1 MSTVW
6 QVDASYIRI
15 SGDINPENL
24 LITPEIE
31 NFLDIDRDT
40 IYFIVATKGFGK
52 TLFLRYKRL
61 LYQEKYHS
69 KSSEKS
75 SILLIPKNELV
86 DKHTEIIIFNK
97 TKLNLFKIQANWD
110 KIWFNSII
118 LSIFKNLIK
127 NCRKRDDLE
136 ITDILKEIRKSP
148 MVAKLLDKA
157 FNTPFDYLGHFLIMG
172 HKEFY
177 EYRKELSLLGAMIRG
192 VRIPIAIFIDNV
204 DQFFKEHLKNDT
216 SNSVGVFDSDIWYKS
231 QIGLINAVLTISN
244 INGHIKVFASIRKE
258 VIVKYKNEDEMALQS
273 FGNIIDVNY
282 SKNDLKKIFVRT
294 INRMDEKKLLHP
306 KSLDNDPI
314 FSFLGIHEIEN
325 FHSDEVELIFDY
337 IYRHTL
343 KRPRDLMH
351 IGLQLE
357 NLTSKTNMEI
367 MRAINDGATDIAIQ
381 YINEI
386 SPHIN
391 FTTKKF
397 DDIFKLIN
405 TNILT
410 KKMIRDICSEY
421 NNQVCENID
430 CKKCASEHIFC
441 TLYKIGFLGIINK
454 DMVKNKFHQKFLSP
468 GEMTFEKAGILP
480 HSYYYFIHPVLN
492 ILIANQ
498 NPDFTIGEIIV
509 GDNRNLLWKKEYH
522 LYKNESCMID
532 DTSNRKKNVLII
544 SSNDYKDFSMELS
557 NKLIIPNFHVRTW
570 VEDGYKTGLIFA
582 DKLHPLICESSLI
595 IAEISDLNPNV
606 LFEAGY
612 AIGLAQDVCLIK
624 KKSVK
629 LKINLAYRNYT
640 CIEDILNQFDG
651 FNKRGEIFST
661 INTFTNIKNFDSPK
675 KRKKNNEQYILS
687 FNQESEIITKLE
699 NYECNVVPINI
710 LDSNFVDI
718 DLVNKL
724 IDSKVVLVKLEGKQ
738 SNINQNHIND
748 AKLLF
753 LTGICLAQDVP
764 VRVFQFNKN
773 FYSDVQDFSLYAS
786 SITPLINYVNSLPHR
801 LS

>member
-244 INGHIKVFASIRKE
+244 INGHIKVFASIR
-258 VIVKYKNEDEMALQS
+258 
-273 FGNIIDVNY
+273 
-282 SKNDLKKIFVRT
+282 
-294 INRMDEKKLLHP
+294 
-306 KSLDNDPI
+306 
-314 FSFLGIHEIEN
+314 
-325 FHSDEVELIFDY
+325 
-337 IYRHTL
+337 
-343 KRPRDLMH
+343 
-351 IGLQLE
+351 
-357 NLTSKTNMEI
+357 
-367 MRAINDGATDIAIQ
+367 
-381 YINEI
+381 
-386 SPHIN
+386 
-391 FTTKKF
+391 
-397 DDIFKLIN
+397 
-405 TNILT
+405 
-410 KKMIRDICSEY
+410 
-421 NNQVCENID
+421 
-430 CKKCASEHIFC
+430 
-441 TLYKIGFLGIINK
+441 
-454 DMVKNKFHQKFLSP
+454 
-468 GEMTFEKAGILP
+468 
-480 HSYYYFIHPVLN
+480 
-492 ILIANQ
+492 
-498 NPDFTIGEIIV
+498 
-509 GDNRNLLWKKEYH
+509 
-522 LYKNESCMID
+522 
-532 DTSNRKKNVLII
+532 
-544 SSNDYKDFSMELS
+544 
-557 NKLIIPNFHVRTW
+557 
-570 VEDGYKTGLIFA
+570 
-582 DKLHPLICESSLI
+582 
-595 IAEISDLNPNV
+595 
-606 LFEAGY
+606 
-612 AIGLAQDVCLIK
+612 
-624 KKSVK
+624 
-629 LKINLAYRNYT
+629 
-640 CIEDILNQFDG
+640 
-651 FNKRGEIFST
+651 
-661 INTFTNIKNFDSPK
+661 
-675 KRKKNNEQYILS
+675 
-687 FNQESEIITKLE
+687 
-699 NYECNVVPINI
+699 
-710 LDSNFVDI
+710 
-718 DLVNKL
+718 
-724 IDSKVVLVKLEGKQ
+724 
-738 SNINQNHIND
+738 
-748 AKLLF
+748 
-753 LTGICLAQDVP
+753 
-764 VRVFQFNKN
+764 
-773 FYSDVQDFSLYAS
+773 
-786 SITPLINYVNSLPHR
+786 
-801 LS
+801 